1 MVCQIL
7 MASVNVIRDL
17 VATTAAKN
25 NAHWDCQ
32 INLQKLKRNAAV
44 ISMGNATLKLEY
56 APANRVLVDSHVN
69 LVAHLAHHLT
79 AGSLLTIKERTL
91 QQKVHY
97 GTKVGHLLD

>member
-1 MVCQIL
+1 
-7 MASVNVIRDL
+7 
-17 VATTAAKN
+17 
-25 NAHWDCQ
+25 
-32 INLQKLKRNAAV
+32 
-44 ISMGNATLKLEY
+44 
-56 APANRVLVDSHVN
+56 VN